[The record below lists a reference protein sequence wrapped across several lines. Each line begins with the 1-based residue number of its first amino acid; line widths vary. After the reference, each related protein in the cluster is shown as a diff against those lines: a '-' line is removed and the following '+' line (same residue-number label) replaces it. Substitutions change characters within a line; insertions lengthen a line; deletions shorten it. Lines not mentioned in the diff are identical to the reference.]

1 MVEPPVDEIVR
12 KIVEAFAPRRI
23 VVFGSRARGQAG
35 PDSDLDLFVEMHSD
49 LPPRDRVRAVSD
61 LFGLRRWAMDL
72 VVYTPQEVER
82 MKDTVGTLL
91 YTIEREGKVLYERQ

>member
-35 PDSDLDLFVEMHSD
+35 PDSDLDLLVEMHSD